1 MERFTNVPDS
11 KPGILRSLSPV
22 EMLKNLW
29 AHREVIMAFATREFQ
44 AAHRGTFLGLIW
56 TVVAPLFM
64 LAVFAFVFGYIFK
77 GRFATHIEETP
88 LDYALAL
95 FVGISF
101 FNCVGQAL
109 SMAPT
114 IVLANA
120 AYVKTNVFPLEVIPV
135 STVINI
141 LFNLMIAIGLCAA
154 ALLVTHGFIY
164 ATAIF
169 LLPLVVSIGLMALGI
184 VWFLSSL
191 AVFVRDIP
199 AIMPPIVLVLM
210 FMSGVFF
217 PIEFVP
223 VRVRFIVLF
232 NPIAVTIEQ
241 ARGALLYGRVP
252 DLSSMLII
260 LLLAMVMAIVGYF
273 FFVRSRPAFADVV

>member
-1 MERFTNVPDS
+1 MNKTINAPDA
-11 KPGILRSLSPV
+11 KPGILRSLSPIQIIR
-22 EMLKNLW
+22 NLW
-29 AHREVIMAFATREFQ
+29 GHREVIMAFATREFQ
-44 AAHRGTFLGLIW
+44 AAHKGTFLGLIW
-56 TVVAPLFM
+56 TIVAPLFM

-120 AYVKTNVFPLEVIPV
+120 AYVKTNVFPLEIIPV
-135 STVINI
+135 ATVFNI
-141 LFNLMIAIGLCAA
+141 LFNLMIAIGLCAGA
-154 ALLVTHGFIY
+154 QLITHGYLY
-164 ATAIF
+164 ATTIF
-169 LLPLVVSIGLMALGI
+169 LLPLVVTIGLMALGV

-191 AVFVRDIP
+191 SVFVRDIP

-223 VRVRFIVLF
+223 ARVRFIVLA
-232 NPIAVTIEQ
+232 NPIAVTIEH
-241 ARGALLYGRVP
+241 ARGALLYGRIP
-252 DLSSMLII
+252 DLSAMLTVF
-260 LLLAMVMAIVGYF
+260 LLAVVMAVFGYF